1 MPKRRVKLVNWEVMS
16 ESMTVTASMERR
28 IWKGVVASSEKVLQE
43 FPNVIDDEKVFYQLP
58 SAALAAYNTK
68 RYSDAAEFARK
79 SIVAAES
86 FKDNW
91 NYSNALHI
99 GHTVLGLLAMRDE
112 QIPKALSELHASAN
126 VAGSP
131 QLGSFGP
138 SMRLA
143 RGLLELGETEQVLIF
158 LDACS
163 KFWKMGDSFIPIW
176 QKKIRR
182 GAMPNFYTQLYR

>member
-1 MPKRRVKLVNWEVMS
+1 MPKRCVKKISWEVMS
-16 ESMTVTASMERR
+16 ESMKVTAAMERR
-28 IWKGVVASSEKVLQE
+28 IWKGVVASSEKVLQK
-43 FPNVIDDEKVFYQLP
+43 FSNVVDDEKIFYELP

-68 RYSDAAEFARK
+68 RYSEAADLALK
-79 SIVAAES
+79 SILAAES
-86 FKDNW
+86 FKGNW

-99 GHTVLGLLAMRDE
+99 GHTVLGLLALRHE
-112 QIPKALSELHASAN
+112 KIPKALSELHASAN

-143 RGLLELGETEQVLIF
+143 RGLLELGEAEQVLIF
-158 LDACS
+158 LEACS
-163 KFWKMGDSFIPIW
+163 KFWEMGDSWIPIW

-182 GAMPNFYTQLYR
+182 GAIPNFYMQLYR